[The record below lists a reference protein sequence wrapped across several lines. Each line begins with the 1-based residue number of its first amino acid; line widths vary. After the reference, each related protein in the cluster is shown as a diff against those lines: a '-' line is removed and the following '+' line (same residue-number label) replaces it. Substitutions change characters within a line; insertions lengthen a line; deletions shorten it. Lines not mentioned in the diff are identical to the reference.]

1 VTQNPQF
8 IFWSVVYLNYS
19 LLSNHNTH
27 NMSVMCERFESA
39 RGQILGRIAERI
51 PQSLWT
57 DRNGRGWFIWV
68 SPYW

>member
-1 VTQNPQF
+1 
-8 IFWSVVYLNYS
+8 
-19 LLSNHNTH
+19 
-27 NMSVMCERFESA
+27 MSVMCERFESA